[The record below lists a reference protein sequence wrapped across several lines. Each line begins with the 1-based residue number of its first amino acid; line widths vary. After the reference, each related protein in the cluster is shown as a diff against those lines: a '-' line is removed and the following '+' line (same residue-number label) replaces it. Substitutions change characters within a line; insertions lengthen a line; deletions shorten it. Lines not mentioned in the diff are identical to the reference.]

1 MKIKKVFA
9 FFGGVCLQFCLSAH
23 AQEVFAVER
32 FLESILLNHPTILA
46 ARAEAQAARFEVA
59 GAWQQLLPELQAT
72 TAKPTNREKNSTL
85 VTQPKST
92 LAVEQKL
99 WAGNKLTATVE
110 VAEWAEKSA
119 QAKLN
124 EAKLN
129 VLLSAVEA
137 LQAFRVAI
145 ERLRVNEQVTQR
157 LGRFES
163 LMARRVEAEVSAPI
177 DATLVRSR
185 MLQAQV
191 DQSSAQTA
199 KRIAITRLEQLNLGG
214 QPIDWGEVSAQGL
227 GGAIEVQLPV
237 DAKQAWEALQSR
249 IDTHPSVVRF
259 GAEAYVARARQDV
272 LSADRFPVVYAR
284 VERNRYDNPNYATQ
298 DGVTTAYVGVRF
310 TPGAGYASYS
320 QALAAVERTQSA
332 QQQAESSR
340 REITNQLR
348 QDLEEWQSATA
359 RLVDYS
365 SAVKNAALV
374 SESYERQFIVGRL
387 SWQQTLDAVREHGQ
401 VSMSLADTEASLWAA
416 SYRLRLRSGEYDL
429 LAQGDAR

>member
-1 MKIKKVFA
+1 MKIKKVFV
-9 FFGGVCLQFCLSAH
+9 FLGGLYLQLCFSAH
-23 AQEVFAVER
+23 AQVFSVES
-32 FLESILLNHPTILA
+32 FLESILSNHPAVLA
-46 ARAEAQAARFEVA
+46 ARAETQAARFEVV
-59 GAWQQLLPELQAT
+59 GAWQQMLPELQAT
-72 TAKPTNREKNSTL
+72 TAKPTNRDPKQ

-110 VAEWAEKSA
+110 AAEMAEKSA

-129 VLLSAVEA
+129 IALVAVEA
-137 LQAFRVAI
+137 LQAFRSAV
-145 ERLRVNEQVTQR
+145 ERLRVNEQTTLR
-157 LGRFES
+157 LSRFES

-191 DQSSAQTA
+191 DQSNAQTA
-199 KRIAITRLEQLNLGG
+199 KRVAISRLEQLNLGG
-214 QPIDWGEVSAQGL
+214 PAVAWESLNAQSL
-227 GGAIEVQLPV
+227 GGAINVPLPL
-237 DAKQAWEALQSR
+237 DEKQAWDALQSR
-249 IDTHPSVVRF
+249 IDAHPSVVRYS
-259 GAEAYVARARQDV
+259 ADAQVARARQDV

-284 VERNRYDNPNYATQ
+284 LERNRYDNTGFSTQ
-298 DGVTTAYVGVRF
+298 DGVTVGYVGMRF

-320 QALAAVERTQSA
+320 QAVAAAERAQSA

-348 QDLEEWQSATA
+348 QDLEEWRSATA
-359 RLVDYS
+359 RLVDYR

-416 SYRLRLRSGEYDL
+416 SYRLRLRSGDYDL